1 MATGQRGV
9 CGENAQGAVHAAT
22 EPGPGLAATRQLSTA
37 GGPVRG
43 LPWKW
48 SCATC
53 TLARFMEPG
62 ALGSL
67 GVPAARVVGK
77 APRQEQGFA
86 VTPHQPLVAP
96 TVTEQK
102 HRCRFAMK
110 DTVQLMASGQ
120 RGPVGVPVPCPVVEV
135 PDRGEGT
142 ALTLPPSMEEADV
155 MGVMSRVI
163 SAIPTLVP
171 PTVTGALGVAGE
183 RAAERAT
190 EGRCGGT
197 ARATTRVLPTGDEL
211 VGARTPRCRGAV
223 LTCVLWTE
231 AGETGTAG
239 ARVLP
244 LAEEAR
250 RLAGGSATVQHQTK
264 VAIPALGT
272 PLRCPDAMCRRVQV
286 GPHEPEEVS
295 LGVLMMLNLELL
307 SLMPQ

>member
-1 MATGQRGV
+1 M
-9 CGENAQGAVHAAT
+9 
-22 EPGPGLAATRQLSTA
+22 GPGA
-37 GGPVRG
+37 RG
-43 LPWKW
+43 SP
-48 SCATC
+48 
-53 TLARFMEPG
+53 
-62 ALGSL
+62 

-77 APRQEQGFA
+77 EPRQEQGFA

-96 TVTEQK
+96 TVTEQT
-102 HRCRFAMK
+102 HRCRFAVK
-110 DTVQLMASGQ
+110 DTVQLMASGR

-155 MGVMSRVI
+155 TGVRSRAI
-163 SAIPTLVP
+163 SAITTLVP

-183 RAAERAT
+183 HAAGRAT

-211 VGARTPRCRGAV
+211 VGARTPRCRGAM
-223 LTCVLWTE
+223 LTCVLWME

-244 LAEEAR
+244 LVEEAR
-250 RLAGGSATVQHQTK
+250 GLVSGSATVRHQTK
-264 VAIPALGT
+264 VAVPVPGT
-272 PLRCPDAMCRRVQV
+272 PPRCPDAMCRRVQV

-295 LGVLMMLNLELL
+295 LEVLMMLNLELL
-307 SLMPQ
+307 SSMPQ